1 MIARKDKASSETQRP
16 VERKSLSARSRMFLW
31 VFSWVMILTAG
42 TAFVFKLIEF
52 FHTATTMGRGAL
64 ASFLIP
70 LLTYLIVAAGFA
82 SMFMWSYL
90 SGHYKDVE
98 AAKYRMLEMQQE
110 IDAAEAQ

>member
-1 MIARKDKASSETQRP
+1 MIARKDRSTREGTEAI
-16 VERKSLSARSRMFLW
+16 ERTSLSPRSRMFLW
-31 VFSWVMILTAG
+31 VFSWVMIITAG
-42 TAFVFKLIEF
+42 TAFLFKLIEF

-110 IDAAEAQ
+110 FDAAEGQ